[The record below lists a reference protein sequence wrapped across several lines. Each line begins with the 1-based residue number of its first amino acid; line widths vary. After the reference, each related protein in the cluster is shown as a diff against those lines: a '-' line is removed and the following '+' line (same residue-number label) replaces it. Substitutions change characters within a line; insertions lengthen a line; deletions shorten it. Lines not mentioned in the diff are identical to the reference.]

1 MALDLVDKGLVTN
14 QIVLTINYD
23 INNLKNTEFNRIYSG
38 DITTDTY
45 GRKVPKNA
53 HGTINLKQ
61 YTSSTKLIT
70 EALLK
75 LFEKIINKGLL
86 IRKVNIT
93 ANHLMNESDVSNET
107 KVEQLNLFTDY
118 EELSKKEQE
127 EKSLLEKE
135 RKVQNALLSI
145 KKKYGKNAVLKGI
158 SLEEGA
164 TAKNKNLQIGG
175 HKA

>member
-23 INNLKNTEFNRIYSG
+23 IDNLKNPEFNKIYSG

-70 EALLK
+70 EASLK

-93 ANHLMNESDVSNET
+93 ANHVMNESDVSNET

-164 TAKNKNLQIGG
+164 TAKDKNSQIGG